1 MALHLYLS
9 QDRLRALARQQT
21 LPAQA
26 QGAALF
32 ADISGFTK
40 LTEALALRHG
50 ERRGV
55 EVLTQLV
62 GEVYDALITEVE
74 RFGGSTLTFAGDAI
88 TCWFD
93 DADDAEHG
101 APAAARAVQAA
112 LTMQRGMQAAA
123 DAAATAATTDA
134 PNGQAAPLAL
144 KVSVASGTAQRLA
157 IGDASIQTLDVLVG
171 STVTRVAMADALAQP
186 GDVLLDEATA
196 AAVLAPVLARRV
208 HATGLVCALLD
219 PAWRG
224 PLQHTPPR
232 PVPVVQQP
240 PAEVLRP
247 WVLPFVFERETAG
260 QGLFVTDLRPVVA
273 LFLRF
278 DVLAAA
284 GGEAQGDLDTAATQR
299 LDRWITG
306 AQRVLQQH
314 GGVLL
319 ELIPGDKGSYLYA
332 AFGAA
337 KAHEDDTPRALRAA
351 LALRTLF
358 DDGSPGAGAHIGMA
372 SGTLR
377 VGGYGGRSRQSFGA
391 QGDAVNAAARL
402 MGLAQRGEILTSGR
416 LRGAGASEF
425 ALQARPPIALKG
437 RAEPM
442 PVFALLG
449 PQRQRAIRL
458 QEPDFVLPMVGRD
471 AEAQWLEEALQ
482 RVAEGRG
489 EVLAVVADAGM
500 GKSRLLAE
508 GVRLALRR
516 GFVGYGGATAGDG
529 VRLPYSPWQGV
540 WTALLALDT
549 AQSPRLQARTVEAAV
564 ARLAP
569 ERAEAWP
576 LLGPLLGLELADNSF
591 TQGLAPRD
599 RKALLEALLV
609 EALASAADDAAL
621 DGAGVLLVL
630 EDLHAAEA
638 LSLDLLA
645 AVVGAIAARP
655 VLVLLSQRPPEGT
668 HQPDI
673 AQRLLAPAA
682 VLGGDAVARVQRL
695 KLMGLDAAQ
704 TEQLVRAKLAV
715 QFPERPGTVP
725 TALIDRIVE
734 RAQGNPFCVEE
745 LLNHLYDRG
754 LDPQRAESAQA
765 LDWPVSL
772 RRLVLSRIDRL
783 TPPAQQQAL
792 KVASVIG
799 RQFRLAEVQAC
810 HPPDTEHGRLHG
822 HLAQLTRLGLTAE
835 WLDEPEP
842 AFFFTQRVTQEVAY
856 DSIAHGSRLRLH
868 EQLALHLEAQQ
879 ADTPGRLAPPLAHHW
894 ARAERPDRAWP
905 HLLRAAEQA
914 AASYANEEA
923 LAAFG
928 QVLAWLPAGAL
939 KERVDVLLR
948 CESLHELLGQH
959 AQRRRVLAELGPLV
973 HRLTDAEAVASLRR
987 TVELRGVRVDLDVGD
1002 CDAAAAG
1009 ARAVLEDAPASDLTP
1024 PTAGPAQRL
1033 EALLLLAWAQFSSGQ
1048 TEPTRAT
1055 LDRALTL
1062 ARQHGLQDE
1071 ESRAL
1076 SQLGLVAW
1084 QAGRYDEAEAL
1095 LMQALP
1101 ALQASGALRRQLDVL
1116 NNLGIVA
1123 KARGR
1128 IAQAVAFYEEAQ
1140 AIARR
1145 IGDRSGEATLLHN
1158 MGGVWQAAGDFPRA
1172 ALKAERAAQ
1181 IWATLNEP
1189 SQLGAALCNLAEAH
1203 RELGQYAVARATGE
1217 QALALLRA
1225 NGQRRGEA
1233 TVLENLGRVAM
1244 AVGDTARA
1252 MQTLQAA
1259 LALAREIG
1267 RRPIEASTLMDLGRL
1282 HTRLGERAA
1291 ADQALQAAARLMAE
1305 LCDPMG
1311 VLEVQAA
1318 RAEWWM
1324 GDAAPTGAAAA
1335 CAELATALPRLV
1347 QAADDGVALPM
1358 ALYLVAWRALVAAG
1372 DERAGPL
1379 LASARAELRARAARI
1394 ADPTVRRDYLQAPEH
1409 RALLVE

>member
-9 QDRLRALARQQT
+9 QDRLRALARQHT
-21 LPAQA
+21 LPAQT
-26 QGAALF
+26 QGSALF
-32 ADISGFTK
+32 ADISGFTL

-50 ERRGV
+50 ERRGI
-55 EVLTQLV
+55 EVLSHVV

-74 RFGGSTLTFAGDAI
+74 RFGGSTLSFAGDAI

-93 DADDAEHG
+93 AADDTEHA

-112 LTMQRGMQAAA
+112 LAMQRGVQAAA
-123 DAAATAATTDA
+123 DAAS
-134 PNGQAAPLAL
+134 GQGAPLAL
-144 KVSVASGTAQRLA
+144 KVSVASGPAQRLA
-157 IGDASIQTLDVLVG
+157 IGDATIQTLDVLAG

-186 GDVLLDEATA
+186 GDVLLDEATTA
-196 AAVLAPVLARRV
+196 ALQAPVLARRV

-232 PVPVVQQP
+232 PAPGVQPP

-278 DVLAAA
+278 GGLA
-284 GGEAQGDLDTAATQR
+284 GAQGELDAEATQR

-319 ELIPGDKGSYLYA
+319 ELILGDKGSYLYA

-337 KAHEDDTPRALRAA
+337 QAHEDDTPRALRAA
-351 LALRTLF
+351 LVLRTLF

-416 LRGAGASEF
+416 LRGAGAREF

-471 AEAQWLEEALQ
+471 AQEQLLEAALL
-482 RVAEGRG
+482 RVATGRG

-529 VRLPYSPWQGV
+529 VSLPYTPWQGV
-540 WTALLALDT
+540 WTPLLSLDT
-549 AQSPRLQARTVEAAV
+549 SQSPRQQARAVEAAV

-569 ERAEAWP
+569 ERTEAWP
-576 LLGPLLGLELADNSF
+576 LLGPLLGLDLPDNGF
-591 TQGLAPRD
+591 TQALAPRD

-630 EDLHAAEA
+630 EDLHAADA

-645 AVVGAIAARP
+645 AVVSAIAALP
-655 VLVLLSQRPPEGT
+655 VLVLLSQRPPEGPQ
-668 HQPDI
+668 QPDI
-673 AQRLLAPAA
+673 VQRLLAPAA
-682 VLGGDAVARVQRL
+682 VPGSGAVARMQRL
-695 KLMGLDAAQ
+695 QLSGLDAAQ
-704 TEQLVRAKLAV
+704 TEQLVRAKLAA

-725 TALIDRIVE
+725 AALIERIVE

-745 LLNHLYDRG
+745 LLNHLLDRG
-754 LDPQRAESAQA
+754 LDPQRAESVQA

-792 KVASVIG
+792 KVASLVG

-810 HPPDTEHGRLHG
+810 HPTDTEGAALHG
-822 HLAQLTRLGLTAE
+822 HLTQLTRLGLTAD

-856 DSIAHGSRLRLH
+856 DSIARGSRLRLH
-868 EQLALHLEAQQ
+868 EQLALHLEARL
-879 ADTPGRLAPPLAHHW
+879 AGTPGRLAPPLAYHW

-905 HLLRAAEQA
+905 HLLRAAVQA

-923 LAAFG
+923 LASFI
-928 QVLAWLPAGAL
+928 QVLAWLPADEL
-939 KERVDVLLR
+939 QTRIDVLLR

-959 AQRRRVLAELGPLV
+959 AERRRVLAEADLLACRQADAAAML
-973 HRLTDAEAVASLRR
+973 RLQRAVALRR
-987 TVELRGVRVDLDVGD
+987 VQVELDVGD
-1002 CDAAAAG
+1002 CNAAAAG
-1009 ARAVLEDAPASDLTP
+1009 AQAVIDAAEAAEPAVADAADS
-1024 PTAGPAQRL
+1024 TAQHL
-1033 EALLLLAWAQFSSGQ
+1033 EALLLLAWAQFSSGR

-1055 LDRALTL
+1055 LGQALAL
-1062 ARQHGLQDE
+1062 ARQHGLQDG

-1076 SQLGLVAW
+1076 SQLGLVDW
-1084 QAGRYDEAEAL
+1084 QAGRYVEAEAL
-1095 LMQALP
+1095 LIQALP

-1128 IAQAVAFYEEAQ
+1128 FVQAVAFYEEAQ

-1158 MGGVWQAAGDFPRA
+1158 MGGVWLAAGDFPRA
-1172 ALKAERAAQ
+1172 AQKAERAVE
-1181 IWATLNEP
+1181 IWTTLNEP
-1189 SQLGAALCNLAEAH
+1189 SQLGAALCNRAEAQ
-1203 RELGQYAVARATGE
+1203 RELGQYAGARATGE

-1225 NGQRRGEA
+1225 TSQRRVEA

-1244 AVGDTARA
+1244 AVGDLKHA
-1252 MQTLQAA
+1252 MHTLQGA
-1259 LALAREIG
+1259 LALAREID

-1282 HTRLGERAA
+1282 HTRLSERAA
-1291 ADQALQAAARLMAE
+1291 ADQALQAAAVLMAE
-1305 LCDPMG
+1305 LGDPMG
-1311 VLEVQAA
+1311 LLEVQSA
-1318 RAEWWM
+1318 RAEWLL
-1324 GDAAPTGAAAA
+1324 AEASPAGAAAA
-1335 CAELATALPRLV
+1335 CSELAAALPRLMN
-1347 QAADDGVALPM
+1347 AADDGVALPM
-1358 ALYLVAWRALVAAG
+1358 SLYLVAWQALAAAA
-1372 DERAGPL
+1372 DERAAPL
-1379 LASARAELRARAARI
+1379 LARAHAELRARAARI
-1394 ADPTVRRDYLQAPEH
+1394 ADPTVRRDYLQVTEH
-1409 RALLVE
+1409 RALLTQADR

>member
-1 MALHLYLS
+1 MALHLYLP
-9 QDRLRALARQQT
+9 QDRLRALAQQRA

-26 QGAALF
+26 QGSALF
-32 ADISGFTK
+32 ADISGFTL

-55 EVLTQLV
+55 EVLSQVV

-93 DADDAEHG
+93 AADDAEQA

-112 LTMQRGMQAAA
+112 LAMQRGLQAAA
-123 DAAATAATTDA
+123 DVAAAASMADAASR
-134 PNGQAAPLAL
+134 PSAPLAL
-144 KVSVASGTAQRLA
+144 KVSVASGPAQRLA
-157 IGDASIQTLDVLVG
+157 IGDAGIQTLDVLAG

-186 GDVLLDEATA
+186 GDVLLDDATA
-196 AAVLAPVLARRV
+196 AAVQAPVLARRM
-208 HATGLVCALLD
+208 HATGLVFALLD

-224 PLQHTPPR
+224 PLQHTPPH
-232 PVPVVQQP
+232 PAPVVQPP

-278 DVLAAA
+278 GGLADAD
-284 GGEAQGDLDTAATQR
+284 GDLDTAATQR
-299 LDRWITG
+299 LHRWITG
-306 AQRVLQQH
+306 AQQVLQQH

-319 ELIPGDKGSYLYA
+319 ELILGDKGSYLYA

-416 LRGAGASEF
+416 LRGAGAREF

-471 AEAQWLEEALQ
+471 DDARQIEQALQ
-482 RVAEGRG
+482 RVVAGRG
-489 EVLAVVADAGM
+489 EVLVVVADAGM
-500 GKSRLLAE
+500 GKSRLLTE
-508 GVRLALRR
+508 GVRLALQR

-529 VRLPYSPWQGV
+529 VHRPYSPWQGV
-540 WTALLALDT
+540 WSALLALDL
-549 AQSPRLQARTVEAAV
+549 AQSPRLQARSVEAAV

-569 ERAEAWP
+569 GRAEAWP
-576 LLGPLLGLELADNSF
+576 LLGPLLGLDLADNAF

-599 RKALLEALLV
+599 RKGLLEALLV
-609 EALASAADDAAL
+609 EALASAAADAAL

-645 AVVGAIAARP
+645 AVVRAIAAQP
-655 VLVLLSQRPPEGT
+655 VLLLLSQRPPEGA
-668 HQPDI
+668 HEPDI

-682 VLGGDAVARVQRL
+682 VPGAQALTPVQRIDL
-695 KLMGLDAAQ
+695 AGLDAAQ
-704 TEQLVRAKLAV
+704 TEQLVRAKLAA

-734 RAQGNPFCVEE
+734 QAQGNPFCVEE
-745 LLNHLYDRG
+745 LLNYLHDRG

-810 HPPDTEHGRLHG
+810 HPPDAESEELRG
-822 HLAQLTRLGLTAE
+822 HLAQLTRLGLTAD

-856 DSIAHGSRLRLH
+856 DGIAHGSRVRLH
-868 EQLALHLEAQQ
+868 ERLALHLEARQ
-879 ADTPGRLAPPLAHHW
+879 ADTRGLLARPLAHHW

-914 AASYANEEA
+914 ADSYANEEA
-923 LAAFG
+923 LAAFS
-928 QVLAWLPAGAL
+928 QVLAWLPADAHQT
-939 KERVDVLLR
+939 RIDVLLR
-948 CESLHELLGQH
+948 CEALHELLGQH
-959 AQRRRVLAELGPLV
+959 AERRRVLADLGALAG
-973 HRLTDAEAVASLRR
+973 RLADADAAAALRR
-987 TVELRGVRVDLDVGD
+987 TVALRRVRVEQDVGD
-1002 CDAAAAG
+1002 FEAANAEAQAVLDDAG
-1009 ARAVLEDAPASDLTP
+1009 ASDATPHPAG
-1024 PTAGPAQRL
+1024 AAMRL
-1033 EALLLLAWAQFSSGQ
+1033 QALLLLAWGQFSSGQ
-1048 TEPTRAT
+1048 TEETRAT
-1055 LDRALTL
+1055 LGQALAL
-1062 ARQHGLQDE
+1062 ARQQGLQDD

-1076 SQLGLVAW
+1076 SQLGLLEW
-1084 QAGRYDEAEAL
+1084 QSGRYDEAETL

-1101 ALQASGALRRQLDVL
+1101 ALQASGALRQQLDLL

-1123 KARGR
+1123 KARSR
-1128 IAQAVAFYEEAQ
+1128 FAQAVAFYEQAQ
-1140 AIARR
+1140 AIAHR

-1158 MGGVWQAAGDFPRA
+1158 MGSVWLAAGDFPRA

-1181 IWATLNEP
+1181 IWTTLNEP
-1189 SQLGAALCNLAEAH
+1189 GQLGAALCNRAEAH
-1203 RELGQYAVARATGE
+1203 RELGQYAAAQATGE

-1225 NGQRRGEA
+1225 SGQRRVEA

-1244 AVGDTARA
+1244 AVGDLAHA
-1252 MQTLQAA
+1252 QQTLQAA

-1282 HTRLGERAA
+1282 HTRLGERTA
-1291 ADQALQAAARLMAE
+1291 ADQALQAAAVLMTE
-1305 LCDPMG
+1305 LGDPMG

-1318 RAEWWM
+1318 RAEWLL
-1324 GDAAPTGAAAA
+1324 GDAGLDGAAAA
-1335 CAELATALPRLV
+1335 CAELAAALPRLM

-1358 ALYLVAWRALVAAG
+1358 SRYLVAWQALAAAG
-1372 DERAGPL
+1372 DGRAEPL
-1379 LASARAELRARAARI
+1379 LALARAELRARAARI
-1394 ADPTVRRDYLQAPEH
+1394 ADPTMRRDYLQIAEH
-1409 RALLVE
+1409 RALLAQGDR

>member
-9 QDRLRALARQQT
+9 QDRLRALARQQA
-21 LPAQA
+21 LPAQT

-32 ADISGFTK
+32 ADISGFTM

-50 ERRGV
+50 ERGGV
-55 EVLTQLV
+55 EVLTQVV

-93 DADDAEHG
+93 AADDDEHA

-112 LTMQRGMQAAA
+112 LAMQRGMQAAA
-123 DAAATAATTDA
+123 DAAS
-134 PNGQAAPLAL
+134 GQAAPLAL
-144 KVSVASGTAQRLA
+144 KVSVASGPAQRLA
-157 IGDASIQTLDVLVG
+157 IGDAAIQTLDVLAG

-196 AAVLAPVLARRV
+196 TAVQAPVLARRT

-224 PLQHTPPR
+224 PLPHTPPR
-232 PVPVVQQP
+232 PAPVVQPP

-278 DVLAAA
+278 GGLAD
-284 GGEAQGDLDTAATQR
+284 AQGDLDTAATQR

-306 AQRVLQQH
+306 AQQVLQQH

-319 ELIPGDKGSYLYA
+319 ELILGDKGSYLYA

-416 LRGAGASEF
+416 LRGAGAREF

-471 AEAQWLEEALQ
+471 DDAQQIEQALQ
-482 RVAEGRG
+482 RVAAGRG
-489 EVLAVVADAGM
+489 EVLVVVADAGM
-500 GKSRLLAE
+500 GKSRLLNE
-508 GVRLALRR
+508 GVRLALQR

-529 VRLPYSPWQGV
+529 VRRPYSPWQGV
-540 WTALLALDT
+540 WTALLALDL
-549 AQSPRLQARTVEAAV
+549 AQSPRLLARNVEAAV

-576 LLGPLLGLELADNSF
+576 LLGPLLGLDLADNAF

-599 RKALLEALLV
+599 RKGLLEALLV

-655 VLVLLSQRPPEGT
+655 VLVLLSQRPPEGAQ
-668 HQPDI
+668 QPDI
-673 AQRLLAPAA
+673 AQRLLATAA
-682 VLGGDAVARVQRL
+682 VPGGDTVTRVQRL
-695 KLMGLDAAQ
+695 QLAGLDAAQ
-704 TEQLVRAKLAV
+704 TEQLVRAKLAA

-725 TALIDRIVE
+725 AALIDRIVE

-745 LLNHLYDRG
+745 LLNHLHDRG

-783 TPPAQQQAL
+783 TPPQQQQAL

-810 HPPDTEHGRLHG
+810 HPPDTRVPELHG
-822 HLAQLTRLGLTAE
+822 HLAQLTRLGLTAD

-868 EQLALHLEAQQ
+868 EQLALHLEARL

-923 LAAFG
+923 LTAFG
-928 QVLAWLPAGAL
+928 QVLAWLPADAL
-939 KERVDVLLR
+939 QTRIDVLLR

-959 AQRRRVLAELGPLV
+959 DQRRRLLAELGPLA
-973 HRLTDAEAVASLRR
+973 HQLTDADAATRLRR
-987 TVELRGVRVDLDVGD
+987 GVALRGVRVDLDVGD

-1009 ARAVLEDAPASDLTP
+1009 ARAVIDAAVAADPVAAADS
-1024 PTAGPAQRL
+1024 TAQHL

-1055 LDRALTL
+1055 LGQALAL
-1062 ARQHGLQDE
+1062 ARQHGLQDD

-1076 SQLGLVAW
+1076 SQLGLVDW

-1101 ALQASGALRRQLDVL
+1101 ALQASGALRQQLDLL

-1128 IAQAVAFYEEAQ
+1128 FARAVAFYEEAQ

-1158 MGGVWQAAGDFPRA
+1158 MGSVWLAAGDFPRA
-1172 ALKAERAAQ
+1172 AVKAERAAQ
-1181 IWATLNEP
+1181 IWTTLNEP
-1189 SQLGAALCNLAEAH
+1189 SQLGTALCNRAEAH
-1203 RELGQYAVARATGE
+1203 RELGQYAAARATGE
-1217 QALALLRA
+1217 QALVLLRA
-1225 NGQRRGEA
+1225 SGQRRVEA

-1244 AVGDTARA
+1244 AVGDSPRA

-1267 RRPIEASTLMDLGRL
+1267 LRAIEASTQMDIGRL

-1291 ADQALQAAARLMAE
+1291 ADDALQAATRLMAE
-1305 LCDPMG
+1305 LGDPLG

-1318 RAEWWM
+1318 RAEWLL
-1324 GDAAPTGAAAA
+1324 GDAGADPGAAATA
-1335 CAELATALPRLV
+1335 AVAELSSLLPRLL
-1347 QAADDGVALPM
+1347 QTQHQEAALPM
-1358 ALYLVAWRALVAAG
+1358 PLYLVAWQALRAAG
-1372 DERAGPL
+1372 DDRAAPL
-1379 LASARAELRARAARI
+1379 LVQARAALRERAARI
-1394 ADPTVRRDYLQAPEH
+1394 TDPTVRRDYLQVAEH
-1409 RALLVE
+1409 RLLLAD